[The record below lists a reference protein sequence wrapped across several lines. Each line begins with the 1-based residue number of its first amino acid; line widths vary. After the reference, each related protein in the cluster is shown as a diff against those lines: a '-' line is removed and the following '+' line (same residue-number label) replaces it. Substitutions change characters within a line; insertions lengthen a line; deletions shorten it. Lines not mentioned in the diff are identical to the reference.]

1 VNVQQDI
8 VSFANKLPRAPASSP
23 ILIVRRPGVDES
35 HSDFNVRREKVRD
48 ALRWLQAH
56 NPYYKDVVI
65 DEEVGALSF
74 LFLLL
79 LVFLGAAVLTASSL
93 RFSLL
98 DFIIMSQVLENLP
111 FSGSVE
117 GELNTDHLT
126 APDGSEGS
134 SADLGP
140 SSSEDSEVP
149 EVECYMPVVAPAQN
163 EDAAIRVAAGAP
175 VAWPSQAEQPL
186 NEFTTVGLAAQCFP
200 TLFPDGK
207 GDPTNPER
215 LSQVTET
222 EGFKHL
228 LKFADIL
235 PAPAAA
241 AAGSAAAAAASADDV
256 AAASSGLFHYRFGCH
271 PRFRHW
277 VRDRIERHRILSQS
291 RVYLRQNPED
301 GAMTVDE
308 LQNLVSSST
317 AASLVAKMSRYV
329 ANITGSGPYWYQ
341 RRRELEAIFEQEV
354 RLKLHYTIHL
364 FYDRAAVLR
373 HNYGALAKLGN
384 PIAKIEARHT
394 GSKARHAAPDQ
405 ARGLEPEIY
414 LAEGAKVQ
422 LTCNITGMATAGL
435 MNGAGGVVRHI
446 IYAGQDVPPALPRAV
461 MIHFPDYTGPDFDES
476 MPKVLPVVPAGLQA
490 VLRKT
495 PAASTATAGR
505 RYRSGSHGP
514 APSIKCRAAA
524 SIRRLWTWGTR
535 RWRPASLSW
544 HSAA

>member
-1 VNVQQDI
+1 
-8 VSFANKLPRAPASSP
+8 
-23 ILIVRRPGVDES
+23 
-35 HSDFNVRREKVRD
+35 
-48 ALRWLQAH
+48 
-56 NPYYKDVVI
+56 
-65 DEEVGALSF
+65 
-74 LFLLL
+74 
-79 LVFLGAAVLTASSL
+79 
-93 RFSLL
+93 
-98 DFIIMSQVLENLP
+98 
-111 FSGSVE
+111 
-117 GELNTDHLT
+117 
-126 APDGSEGS
+126 
-134 SADLGP
+134 
-140 SSSEDSEVP
+140 
-149 EVECYMPVVAPAQN
+149 
-163 EDAAIRVAAGAP
+163 
-175 VAWPSQAEQPL
+175 
-186 NEFTTVGLAAQCFP
+186 
-200 TLFPDGK
+200 
-207 GDPTNPER
+207 
-215 LSQVTET
+215 
-222 EGFKHL
+222 
-228 LKFADIL
+228 
-235 PAPAAA
+235 
-241 AAGSAAAAAASADDV
+241 
-256 AAASSGLFHYRFGCH
+256 
-271 PRFRHW
+271 
-277 VRDRIERHRILSQS
+277 
-291 RVYLRQNPED
+291 
-301 GAMTVDE
+301 MTVDE